1 MTQQATVFVA
11 LSTGQ
16 NIANVLP
23 ILELAHPENGDQVL
37 WIESAT
43 AKKWSAGAIEVLQ
56 RHGITAITTLEVSDD
71 PASLQQALA
80 AHDLVKNGTH
90 IIKLIANG
98 GTKLQ
103 MLAASKALNGHLDE
117 LLYNSDRQCVVEH
130 DRYGQPVQSVPYQNH
145 HITLADMLE
154 CNNREIVPGTER
166 CIWPTAQV
174 PELPRY
180 GTDVEYT
187 RECHLKISEWEKNR
201 PNEPKKAFSYG
212 RAAEIHSAQGEKF
225 RAHIR
230 SVCGF
235 DSSVK
240 LKKSDLELIYN
251 SAHTLDREAWKFQ
264 KKNATQ
270 KQAPH
275 VGRKLEDAVATRV
288 VHWLE
293 ANPEFSRI
301 VQSAWCNVK
310 VRQRGSEEDALE
322 LDTALLLKNG
332 ILLHLECKSF
342 DAHIKDMNSRLGELQ
357 RSFSQLAKIA
367 ICAPSYPAFNRD
379 SWYKKYDENVE
390 TMKKW
395 KQFKFVEFTLPD
407 QPGAEGMTFEQALEN
422 WLKPYL
428 PMVS

>member
-1 MTQQATVFVA
+1 MTKQATVFVA
-11 LSTGQ
+11 LSTK
-16 NIANVLP
+16 NVIANVLP
-23 ILELAHPENGDQVL
+23 ILELAQPENGDQVL

-43 AKKWSAGAIEVLQ
+43 AKKSNWSTGALEVLR
-56 RHGITAITTLEVSDD
+56 RHGMTAITPLEVSDD

-90 IIKLIANG
+90 IVKLIANG

-117 LLYNSDRQCVVEH
+117 LLYNSDSQCVVEH

-145 HITLADMLE
+145 HVTLADMLE

-187 RECHLKISEWEKNR
+187 RDCHQRIAAWIAEHPDN
-201 PNEPKKAFSYG
+201 PKKAFAYEK
-212 RAAEIHSAQGEKF
+212 AAELAPEQHDKLIAQVKKACALACNSKF
-225 RAHIR
+225 EIR
-230 SVCGF
+230 K
-235 DSSVK
+235 DD
-240 LKKSDLELIYN
+240 LKDLYN
-251 SAHTLDREAWKFQ
+251 CVYKLDREAWD
-264 KKNATQ
+264 
-270 KQAPH
+270 H
-275 VGRKLEDAVATRV
+275 VGDDEAPNIGRELEDAVAVRV
-288 VHWLE
+288 FHWLE
-293 ANPEFSRI
+293 TNPELAKI

-310 VRQRGSEEDALE
+310 VRQRGSKEDALE

-357 RSFSQLAKIA
+357 RSFSQLARIA
-367 ICAPSYPAFNRD
+367 ICAPSYPAFERD
-379 SWYKKYDENVE
+379 DWYKKYDGNVAL
-390 TMKKW
+390 MKKW

-407 QPGAEGMTFEQALEN
+407 QPGAEGITFEQALEN
-422 WLKPYL
+422 WLKQYL
-428 PMVS
+428 PPVS